1 MAIKI
6 AARGGRLRR
15 QNPTDRDASNIRVN
29 TEAFDALFRTRNLV
43 ATAGSQIDY
52 SQLTRLA
59 DKIASDVQG
68 IEDNRVDAENQSIA
82 ANVNKELNDKFLEL
96 ASNPTIGI
104 AEYAKVKETAQAEII
119 AKYKTKFEDA
129 PSRQYEKLKPHL
141 SNEFEKFRLKLNS
154 DYLNKSKQFIVKT
167 TMKGLDTDK
176 NNLSKAITIEQL
188 GFEYYTQRAN
198 YNKNN
203 SPFFILNGYGLS
215 STLQDDLLLD
225 HSVTAIKKAAALL
238 LIKDPGKAG
247 EAYRASDA
255 NRYYGQDDYTKVNN
269 YISNEE
275 NQKIIADYLGLDLTK
290 KTDKDKFK
298 ATISVLREDIK
309 KQEPFVE
316 KENAV
321 HNNNINNAM
330 IELIRGNDIAG
341 LMELLKDNPF
351 RGDRSAEIYKVALAY
366 ATQPDAQIALKHNIN
381 KDTILMHILANP
393 DEYILIFT
401 KIPGL
406 LHDKKPVSAFEAVS
420 LGLIT
425 PEQLITI
432 NDFIN
437 TNPNQRRVI
446 ARNERNKT
454 ETLKAVRKTIENFYA
469 SISPYA
475 DATWKE
481 NERLFNQQYSK
492 AIQKGISHNDAL
504 QSDTDTLQGLSSGN
518 PKSIFYNAVNIFKP
532 SLEDSRV
539 TIDTIFDQQTDLDIL
554 SSQAGIVYIELL
566 RTKNPVTGKVY
577 TQAEVDAMFLKEYQ
591 EEPYILKILLNLK
604 KAIERLEDK
613 VED

>member
-1 MAIKI
+1 
-6 AARGGRLRR
+6 
-15 QNPTDRDASNIRVN
+15 
-29 TEAFDALFRTRNLV
+29 
-43 ATAGSQIDY
+43 
-52 SQLTRLA
+52 
-59 DKIASDVQG
+59 
-68 IEDNRVDAENQSIA
+68 
-82 ANVNKELNDKFLEL
+82 
-96 ASNPTIGI
+96 
-104 AEYAKVKETAQAEII
+104 
-119 AKYKTKFEDA
+119 
-129 PSRQYEKLKPHL
+129 
-141 SNEFEKFRLKLNS
+141 
-154 DYLNKSKQFIVKT
+154 
-167 TMKGLDTDK
+167 
-176 NNLSKAITIEQL
+176 
-188 GFEYYTQRAN
+188 
-198 YNKNN
+198 
-203 SPFFILNGYGLS
+203 
-215 STLQDDLLLD
+215 
-225 HSVTAIKKAAALL
+225 
-238 LIKDPGKAG
+238 
-247 EAYRASDA
+247 
-255 NRYYGQDDYTKVNN
+255 
-269 YISNEE
+269 
-275 NQKIIADYLGLDLTK
+275 
-290 KTDKDKFK
+290 
-298 ATISVLREDIK
+298 
-309 KQEPFVE
+309 
-316 KENAV
+316 
-321 HNNNINNAM
+321 
-330 IELIRGNDIAG
+330 
-341 LMELLKDNPF
+341 
-351 RGDRSAEIYKVALAY
+351 
-366 ATQPDAQIALKHNIN
+366 
-381 KDTILMHILANP
+381 
-393 DEYILIFT
+393 
-401 KIPGL
+401 

-604 KAIERLEDK
+604 KAIERLEDN